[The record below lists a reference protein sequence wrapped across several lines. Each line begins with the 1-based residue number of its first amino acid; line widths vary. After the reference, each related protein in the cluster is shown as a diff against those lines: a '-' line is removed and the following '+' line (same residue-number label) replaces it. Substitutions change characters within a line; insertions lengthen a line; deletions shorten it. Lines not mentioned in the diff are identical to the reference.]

1 MTLPADLDGV
11 VVTGYVDEQTKHDA
25 LAGAAVVLLAVAL
38 REPLDRGA
46 RGLEPRPPDARER
59 RLATCSSGS
68 RGAPAAGLW
77 YADAHEF
84 HATLALLLDNP
95 PLAAVLGA
103 QGRRYVAGTGGWE
116 AVRRAWLEALLS
128 VPPAAR

>member
-1 MTLPADLDGV
+1 M
-11 VVTGYVDEQTKHDA
+11 TGYVDEQTKHDA
-25 LAGAAVVLLAVAL
+25 IAGAAVVLAAVAV

-46 RGLEPRPPDARER
+46 RGLEPCAAHARER
-59 RLATCSSGS
+59 RLARCWSGS
-68 RGAPAAGLW
+68 RGDRAAGSGTPTP
-77 YADAHEF
+77 HEF

-128 VPPAAR
+128 VPRAAR